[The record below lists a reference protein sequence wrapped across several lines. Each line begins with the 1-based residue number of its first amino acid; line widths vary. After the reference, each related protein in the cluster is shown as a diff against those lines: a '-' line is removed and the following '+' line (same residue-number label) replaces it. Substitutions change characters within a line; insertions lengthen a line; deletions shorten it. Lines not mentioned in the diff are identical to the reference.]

1 MKKQKLTDK
10 DILVH
15 IVIEA
20 KDSKADDLIKY
31 LKEDKKLRFKYWWK
45 DQDWSNRNENTKM
58 ENSTAN
64 S

>member
-45 DQDWSNRNENTKM
+45 DQDWSNRNETIQ
-58 ENSTAN
+58 T
-64 S
+64 